1 MTLTTL
7 NLYYNYK
14 NIRSLKGGISM
25 FKKFKN
31 DTRDNEATIMMA
43 EDTFDIFLFPTSR
56 ENQYHLVTEKF
67 HNMGCNHF
75 LLFVDS
81 ENHTLHIYDEISNVT
96 SGTSAINRI
105 GKYLIVKMYGL
116 LNLKD
121 YKNAKVLIYFPESHK
136 DFGLVSYAYHAE
148 IDAFDFGLDIS
159 NVTKYQAF
167 IELAKN
173 HA

>member
-1 MTLTTL
+1 
-7 NLYYNYK
+7 
-14 NIRSLKGGISM
+14 M
-25 FKKFKN
+25 FKKFKK

-56 ENQYHLVTEKF
+56 ENQYHLVTENF
-67 HNMGCNHF
+67 HNMGYNHF

-105 GKYLIVKMYGL
+105 GKYLIAKMYEL

-136 DFGLVSYAYHAE
+136 DFGLVSYGYHAE